1 MQLDLNELK
10 EKGGLLLVDKPVTWT
25 SFDVVNKLRYAL
37 KIKKIGHAGT
47 LDPLATGLLLIGV
60 GKGTKLLN
68 DLQGLDK
75 SYTGIIE
82 LGKTTASYDMER
94 PFEVENDTTDVTE
107 EIVSEQIDKLTGV
120 IEQIPPSHS
129 AVKVN
134 GTRAYKLAR
143 QNEEVII
150 KKRTVSIH
158 QFDYQLKLPEVIFDI
173 RCSKGT
179 YIRSIAN
186 DLGQLVGVGGYLKLL
201 RRTSVGDYHIKNA
214 WQLDALIDEIQ
225 GDGDN

>member
-1 MQLDLNELK
+1 MQLDLDELK
-10 EKGGLLLVDKPVTWT
+10 EKGGLLLVDKPVAWT

-107 EIVSEQIDKLTGV
+107 GKVSEQIDKLTGV

-201 RRTSVGDYHIKNA
+201 RRTSVGDYHINNA